1 MSELLDYTDTL
12 KESEIHL
19 QTSVFPS
26 GSRDFS
32 LVRSNK
38 DGQAVPLNP
47 LELLKLDRAVDL
59 IEQEEDEPK
68 ALNLALCRLL
78 VPSLRTSRVGRH
90 LVVEPWSEEA
100 IRGETLP
107 EEIRTAF
114 ARELSRAQADQW
126 RVVQSRECTL
136 EDPLET
142 VFWDAIADL
151 PLLER
156 QFDDPKLGAFGKALY
171 FQIVPPGNGRL
182 ELEGSEP
189 AKIVENCKENDFAE
203 LNLGLSPRELRRL
216 YRKYMAVTVRW
227 TSKMTGQLAQ
237 HLIHKMK
244 SDTSPLS
251 PVEQIM
257 LKLKYGAAEH
267 FGKINVGYLFGCGP
281 LFETFFNEIY
291 RSIADGRSRVEQ
303 GQATTDLLRFVFL
316 YRNYLR
322 LRKHGRL
329 QEKQERRHRYWD
341 DVPGHKDGQRL
352 TLDELAE
359 LSVDSGPGPLD
370 RAVNSEA
377 QVLLMEQVLP
387 ELENSKPEQAQLLR
401 LYIDS
406 GYDIEAAAEA
416 TGLTVRRFSRRLQ
429 ETILPSARRVA
440 HRLGVNEMF
449 GD

>member
-59 IEQEEDEPK
+59 IEQEEDKPK

-114 ARELSRAQADQW
+114 ARELSRVQADQW

-171 FQIVPPGNGRL
+171 FQIVRPGNGRL

-189 AKIVENCKENDFAE
+189 ARIVENCKENDFAE
-203 LNLGLSPRELRRL
+203 LDLGLSPRELRRL
-216 YRKYMAVTVRW
+216 YRKYMAVAVRW
-227 TSKMTGQLAQ
+227 MSKMTGQLAQ
-237 HLIHKMK
+237 QLIDKMK

-291 RSIADGRSRVEQ
+291 RSIADGPSPEEQ
-303 GQATTDLLRFVFL
+303 TQATADLLRFVFL

-329 QEKQERRHRYWD
+329 QEKQEQRDQYWD
-341 DVPGHKDGQRL
+341 DIPGYKDGQRI
-352 TLDELAE
+352 TLDDLTEPIDGE
-359 LSVDSGPGPLD
+359 DRPLD
-370 RAVNSEA
+370 RAIATEA
-377 QVLLMEQVLP
+377 QMLLMEQVLP
-387 ELENSKPEQAQLLR
+387 ELDSTKPEQAQLLR

-406 GYDIEAAAEA
+406 EYNIDAAAKA
-416 TGLTVRRFSRRLQ
+416 TGLTVRKFSRRLQ

-440 HRLGVNEMF
+440 RRLGVNDMF